1 MRKLIAPLFVLAGIT
16 VSAASFA
23 QDDNKDDDR
32 KKKETE
38 EIVIRKK
45 GDKDINLKVEIN
57 GDKIIVNG
65 KPLAEFKDDAI
76 TINKRKM
83 IIRDGDDMM
92 SFHFDTDKLN
102 DLANDLKEKSKELI
116 ERTKQQWKE
125 DYGQPKAFLGVT
137 TKDNEEGAE
146 ILSASNGSAAE
157 KAGLQAGDIITKIDD
172 QKVEGPGS
180 LSEIITSYKPNDKVK
195 IYFKREGKEKSTKVT
210 LGETK
215 RGRMSFAFKAPDGKM
230 KSFTMPNIPTPPTP
244 PMPPGLEG
252 DDEAFGDLPRAFGG
266 PDNEQF
272 ELFRD
277 MSRPKLGLRIQ
288 DTEEGG
294 NVKVIDVEEGS
305 AAEKAGL
312 QKNDLITEIGEKA
325 VTNTDDAREQL
336 RENKDKSSYTI
347 KVNRN
352 GSAKTFE
359 VKIPKK
365 LKTANL

>member
-16 VSAASFA
+16 LSSASFA
-23 QDDNKDDDR
+23 QDDNKSDDQ

-57 GDKIIVNG
+57 GDKVIVNG

-76 TINKRKM
+76 TINKRK
-83 IIRDGDDMM
+83 IIVRDGDNMM
-92 SFHFDTDKLN
+92 SFHFDTDRLN
-102 DLANDLKEKSKELI
+102 DLANGLKERGKELK
-116 ERTKQQWKE
+116 EWAQQWKE
-125 DYGQPKAFLGVT
+125 ENAEPKAFLGVT

-146 ILSASNGSAAE
+146 ILSTSNGSAAE
-157 KAGLQAGDIITKIDD
+157 KAGLQAGDIITRIDD
-172 QKVEGPGS
+172 QKVEGPAS

-195 IYFKREGKEKSTKVT
+195 IYFKREGKEKNMKVT

-215 RGRMSFAFKAPDGKM
+215 RGHMSFAFKAPDGKM

-244 PMPPGLEG
+244 PMLPGEEWHNDMPGVGIFGPEIENLELWG
-252 DDEAFGDLPRAFGG
+252 
-266 PDNEQF
+266 NN
-272 ELFRD
+272 
-277 MSRPKLGLRIQ
+277 MSRPKLGLKIQ